1 MKGAQESHIGEKF
14 QVDNIT
20 DSTGKIVELDFTG
33 SDITIIDLWFTT
45 CAPCIAEMKQFAELL
60 KGKEKK
66 VTIISLSINRFQPW
80 RDALSGKNKT
90 FSFLTAVPN
99 WKHYVLQSP
108 PGESGG
114 VISIKRVEELRIK
127 YDAFYYP
134 SYFVVDKEGK
144 ILARP
149 QSAVAYMADYK

>member
-1 MKGAQESHIGEKF
+1 MKDALESHIGEKF
-14 QVDNIT
+14 QIDNIA

-45 CAPCIAEMKQFAELL
+45 CAPCIAEMKQFEELL

-66 VTIISLSINRFQPW
+66 ITIMSLSINRFAPW
-80 RDALSGKNKT
+80 KDALSGHNKT

-99 WKHYVLQSP
+99 WKHYILQSP
-108 PGESGG
+108 AGETGG
-114 VISIKRVEELRIK
+114 VISNKRADELREK
-127 YDAFYYP
+127 YKVFFYP
-134 SYFVVDKEGK
+134 AYFVVDKEGK

-149 QSAVAYMADYK
+149 QSAVAFMAGYK